1 MTRLSAPALLIAIL
15 VTQTSVPATAQLRDP
30 REFGPDPRGFD
41 ERYYR
46 EVEPPREPP
55 RPAGGTK
62 YCSIYVPDNWRDTFP
77 VPAAWR
83 WSYCRDF
90 ARTVGATHVHFVC
103 VFSAGRPRFS
113 IGGPGDLPNP
123 DCGWG
128 EPPRGAGEEPRF
140 RRR

>member
-1 MTRLSAPALLIAIL
+1 MARPPLSALAIAFLVALCAAPAA
-15 VTQTSVPATAQLRDP
+15 AQSRDP

-46 EVEPPREPP
+46 DIEPPREAP
-55 RPAGGTK
+55 RPVGGTK
-62 YCSIYVPDNWRDTFP
+62 YCSIYVPNNWRDTFP

-83 WSYCRDF
+83 WTDCRDF
-90 ARTVGATHVHFVC
+90 AAAVGATHVHFMC
-103 VFSAGRPRFS
+103 VFSGGRARFS

-128 EPPRGAGEEPRF
+128 DRGRREEDDGRL

>member
-1 MTRLSAPALLIAIL
+1 MVRPSAPALLLTPCIAL
-15 VTQTSVPATAQLRDP
+15 WSMQAAAQVRDP
-30 REFGPDPRGFD
+30 RDFGPDPQGFD

-46 EVEPPREPP
+46 EIEPPREAP

-62 YCSIYVPDNWRDTFP
+62 YCSIYVPNNWRDTFP

-83 WSYCRDF
+83 WSDCRDF
-90 ARTVGATHVHFVC
+90 AAAVGATHVHFVC
-103 VFSAGRPRFS
+103 VFSGGRPRFS

-128 EPPRGAGEEPRF
+128 DRVRREEDEYRL